1 MANTAEEAKV
11 NNQIIENLFNKCE
24 ASIKAFDNL
33 IEKAKNLTKKK
44 IVKDSS
50 IDNALLEKE
59 QFLCHGFA
67 WLASYNFA
75 LREILNWAKNLEKNK
90 KNFDLE
96 KLILQSA
103 FGEYLSQIIGGISM
117 WQTEIIRA
125 GDFGLTD
132 EDINAFLIDE
142 VKCLIKY
149 GNTNDVRMQIAKH
162 IVDNNYGNVGLE
174 DETLEMIKDQ
184 FKKFSEDQ
192 VLPYAHEW
200 HLKDELIPMEII
212 KQMADLGVFGLT
224 IPKEF
229 GGLGMKKIAMCVVTE
244 ELSRGYIGIGSIGT
258 RAEIAAELIKLGGRD
273 EQKKKWLPK
282 IASGEILPTA
292 VFSEPNTGSD
302 LGSLKTRAVK
312 EGNVYKITG
321 NKTWITHGARTD
333 IMTMMVT
340 TNPNEKGYK
349 GLSIILAEKP
359 RGTDKEPFPAKGMSG
374 SEIEV

>member
-44 IVKDSS
+44 IVKDGS

-59 QFLCHGFA
+59 QFLCHGFS

-90 KNFDLE
+90 KSFDLE

-142 VKCLIKY
+142 VKGLIKY

-174 DETLEMIKDQ
+174 DETLEMIKAFIDA
-184 FKKFSEDQ
+184 S
-192 VLPYAHEW
+192 
-200 HLKDELIPMEII
+200 HL
-212 KQMADLGVFGLT
+212 
-224 IPKEF
+224 
-229 GGLGMKKIAMCVVTE
+229 
-244 ELSRGYIGIGSIGT
+244 
-258 RAEIAAELIKLGGRD
+258 
-273 EQKKKWLPK
+273 
-282 IASGEILPTA
+282 
-292 VFSEPNTGSD
+292 
-302 LGSLKTRAVK
+302 LKRF
-312 EGNVYKITG
+312 
-321 NKTWITHGARTD
+321 
-333 IMTMMVT
+333 
-340 TNPNEKGYK
+340 
-349 GLSIILAEKP
+349 SII
-359 RGTDKEPFPAKGMSG
+359 
-374 SEIEV
+374 